1 METSISMPEF
11 YKKYQTEI
19 LSILDVREDYEFQM
33 GHVPTA
39 KNLPLSTFETGY
51 KQLSQQ
57 EKYYVICQSGARSA
71 AACQFLGAQGFDV
84 TNVAGGMNFWH
95 GEVE

>member
-11 YKKYQTEI
+11 YKKYQTET

-39 KNLPLSTFETGY
+39 KNLPLSTFETGD
-51 KQLSQQ
+51 KQLNQ
-57 EKYYVICQSGARSA
+57 
-71 AACQFLGAQGFDV
+71 
-84 TNVAGGMNFWH
+84 
-95 GEVE
+95 

>member
-11 YKKYQTEI
+11 YKKYQTET

-39 KNLPLSTFETGY
+39 KNLPLSTFETGD
-51 KQLSQQ
+51 KQ
-57 EKYYVICQSGARSA
+57 ETYYVICQSGTRSA
-71 AACQFLGAQGFDV
+71 AACQFLSAQEFDV

>member
-39 KNLPLSTFETGY
+39 KNLPLSTFETGD
-51 KQLSQQ
+51 KQ
-57 EKYYVICQSGARSA
+57 ETYYVICQSGTRSA
-71 AACQFLGAQGFDV
+71 AACQFLSAQGFDV

>member
-11 YKKYQTEI
+11 YKKYQTET

-39 KNLPLSTFETGY
+39 KNLPLSTFETGD
-51 KQLSQQ
+51 KQ
-57 EKYYVICQSGARSA
+57 ETYYVICQSGTRSA
-71 AACQFLGAQGFDV
+71 AACQFLSAQGFDV
-84 TNVAGGMNFWH
+84 TNVAGGMNIWP

>member
-11 YKKYQTEI
+11 YKKYQTET

-39 KNLPLSTFETGY
+39 KNLPLSTFETGD
-51 KQLSQQ
+51 KQ
-57 EKYYVICQSGARSA
+57 ETYYVICQSGTRSA
-71 AACQFLGAQGFDV
+71 AACQFLSAQEFDV
-84 TNVAGGMNFWH
+84 TNVAGGMNFWP

>member
-11 YKKYQTEI
+11 YKKYQTET

-39 KNLPLSTFETGY
+39 KNLPLSTFETGD
-51 KQLSQQ
+51 KQ

-71 AACQFLGAQGFDV
+71 AACQFLSAQGLHV
-84 TNVAGGMNFWH
+84 TNVAGGMNIWP

>member
-11 YKKYQTEI
+11 YKKYQTEN
-19 LSILDVREDYEFQM
+19 LSILNVREGYEFQM
-33 GHVPTA
+33 GHVLTA
-39 KNLPLSTFETGY
+39 KNLPLSTFETGD
-51 KQLSQQ
+51 KQ
-57 EKYYVICQSGARSA
+57 ETYYVICQSGARSA
-71 AACQFLGAQGFDV
+71 AACQFLSAQGFDV

>member
-11 YKKYQTEI
+11 YKKYQTET
-19 LSILDVREDYEFQM
+19 LSILDVREAYEFAS

-39 KNLPLSTFETGY
+39 HNLPLSSLEAGY
-51 KQLSQQ
+51 KLLSQQ

-71 AACQFLGAQGFDV
+71 AACQFLSAQGFDV
-84 TNVAGGMNFWH
+84 TNVAGGMNIWP